1 MLGEKLGE
9 EEGRVT
15 TRRVLPSGDPKYL
28 RMEISFETSG
38 TILGKQGQNIGTY
51 EIFERVPG
59 QIYGEGQG
67 IIMFSDGNSAIWN
80 GHGVGRGTADGGVA
94 FAASITFQASE
105 GLSRLN
111 EMLVLV
117 EHHAHGDGRAHS
129 TLYEW
134 TAPDD

>member
-1 MLGEKLGE
+1 
-9 EEGRVT
+9 
-15 TRRVLPSGDPKYL
+15 
-28 RMEISFETSG
+28 MEITFEAAA

-67 IIMFSDGNSAIWN
+67 IVMFSDGSSAIWN
-80 GHGVGRGTADGGVA
+80 GHAVGRASEDGGIS
-94 FAASITFQASE
+94 FAASVAFQASGE

-111 EMLVLV
+111 EVLTVV
-117 EHHAHGDGRAHS
+117 EHHAHGDGTAHS

-134 TAPDD
+134 SAPSH